1 MKTWFVYLLE
11 CADKSLYCG
20 ITTSLNRRVDEH
32 NTSKKGAKYT
42 RYRRPV
48 RVVWSK
54 SLNSRSEASKEEAR
68 IKKLSRKE
76 KINLIQNG
84 SAS

>member
-20 ITTSLNRRVDEH
+20 ITTSLHRRVDEH
-32 NTSKKGAKYT
+32 NGSKKGAKYT

-48 RVVWSK
+48 RLVWSK

>member
-48 RVVWSK
+48 RLVWSK